1 MTTETN
7 PRIEL
12 FRTQIG
18 KKMEQSPSGLGRWLN
33 GKLIDY
39 QLGSM
44 VCEFTVREDMTNPMQ
59 TLHGGA
65 AAAIMDDIVGMM
77 IFGLGREYAYTS
89 VNLNCDFLNPARI
102 GEVLTA
108 NAYVVRAG
116 KNVIHCEARI
126 VNVEQKIIAK
136 CSTNMIQ
143 TGVKMPF

>member
-7 PRIEL
+7 PRLTI
-12 FRTQIG
+12 FQSQIG
-18 KKMEQSPSGLGRWLN
+18 KSMAKSPSGLGRWLN

-39 QLGSM
+39 QFGNM
-44 VCEFTVREDMTNPMQ
+44 TAEFVVREDMANPMQ

-65 AAAIMDDIVGMM
+65 AAAIMDEIVGLM

-89 VNLNCDFLNPARI
+89 VNLNCDFLNPARV
-102 GEVLTA
+102 GDVLTA

-116 KNVIHCEARI
+116 RNIIHCECRI
-126 VNVEQKIIAK
+126 TNTEGKIIAK

-143 TGVKMPF
+143 TGLKMPF